1 MTENGNNLVMPVSPM
16 YGGYGNGGFGLGG
29 DAWIILLL
37 LFAFGGWGG
46 MGGFGMMGGLGM
58 MGMGGFGWGGYEFP
72 WLLTGQQQIMQ
83 NSNNG
88 FQNQMINDNLNSI
101 RDGVAGLSNQLCN
114 TGRDLQMGMNQGFA
128 NAETAAN
135 ARQMASM
142 QQNFGLQQAMSQGFS
157 GVQLQQAQA
166 SGENRLAIA
175 GLGSDIAREAC
186 ANRTVDT
193 QNTQAILNALN
204 SGVQSIKDQICQDKI
219 DAKNEKIVELQN
231 RLNIA
236 EQNAFTAQGFANEVD
251 ALYNRLKNCPVG
263 TTPVYGNQPI
273 FTCPQSY
280 SPSCGCGM

>member
-16 YGGYGNGGFGLGG
+16 YGGYGNGGFGLGS

-46 MGGFGMMGGLGM
+46 MGGLGMMSGLGM

-88 FQNQMINDNLNSI
+88 FQNQMIFDSLNSVK
-101 RDGVAGLSNQLCN
+101 DGVTAIG
-114 TGRDLQMGMNQGFA
+114 TQMNAGFA
-128 NAETAAN
+128 NAETSAN
-135 ARQMASM
+135 ARQMAIM
-142 QQNFGLQQAMSQGFS
+142 QQNFGLQQSMAQGFS
-157 GVQLQQAQA
+157 GVQLQQCQA

-236 EQNAFTAQGFANEVD
+236 EQNAFNAQGFANEVD

-280 SPSCGCGM
+280 SPSCGCSM

>member
-16 YGGYGNGGFGLGG
+16 YGGYGNGGLGFGNDGWL
-29 DAWIILLL
+29 ILLL

-46 MGGFGMMGGLGM
+46 MGGFGMGGMMWPMMMGG
-58 MGMGGFGWGGYEFP
+58 MGAGFGIDYLYP
-72 WLLTGQQQIMQ
+72 WLN
-83 NSNNG
+83 NSQHMSEG
-88 FQNQMINDNLNSI
+88 FQNQMLNDNLNSI

-114 TGRDLQMGMNQGFA
+114 TGRDLQMGMSQGFA

-135 ARQMASM
+135 ARQVANM

-236 EQNAFTAQGFANEVD
+236 EQNAFNAQGFANEVD

-280 SPSCGCGM
+280 TPSCGCGM

>member
-16 YGGYGNGGFGLGG
+16 YGGYGNGGFGFGS
-29 DAWIILLL
+29 DIWIILLL

-46 MGGFGMMGGLGM
+46 MGGFGMMGGFGGM
-58 MGMGGFGWGGYEFP
+58 FGGYEFP

-135 ARQMASM
+135 ARQMAAM

-236 EQNAFTAQGFANEVD
+236 EQNAFNAQGFANEVD

-273 FTCPQSY
+273 FTCPQAY
-280 SPSCGCGM
+280 NPSCGCGM